1 MVKKVDKGI
10 NASNANWKFSGKVAK
25 KFDNHI
31 IRSVPFYLEG
41 HDLIC
46 KISDFFLKDNSLCCE
61 IGSSTGTLTSKL
73 FKHNREKKIK
83 FIGIEIEKD
92 MVLESKKRLNKKI
105 KIINKDFLNIK
116 FNQKFDLMLS
126 YYTAQFIKPK
136 NRQVFFNKVFKSL
149 NWGGGFIFF
158 EKVRAP
164 DARFQDMM
172 TSVYEDYKLDNKFSP
187 LEIISKKRSLK
198 GVLEPFSSKGNLDL
212 LKRAGFKD
220 YMSIFKYTSFE
231 GFLAIK

>member
-1 MVKKVDKGI
+1 MIKKVDKGI
-10 NASNANWKFSGKVAK
+10 NASNANWKFSGNVVK

-61 IGSSTGTLTSKL
+61 IGSSTGTLVSKL
-73 FKHNREKKIK
+73 YKHNKEKKIK
-83 FIGIEIEKD
+83 FIGVEVEKD
-92 MVLESKKRLNKKI
+92 MVSESKKRLNKRI
-105 KIINKDFLNIK
+105 KIINKDFLKIK
-116 FNQKFDLMLS
+116 FNQKFDLMMS

-136 NRQVFFNKVFKSL
+136 NRQLFFNKVFKSL

-187 LEIISKKRSLK
+187 VEIISKKRSLK
-198 GVLEPFSSKGNLDL
+198 GVLEPFSTKGNMDL